1 MLNGAI
7 APIEVSEPNSVG
19 QAHSTARVAYLA
31 VKGMHTV
38 QCARRV
44 RNALFALDGVLSV
57 DILLDFQE
65 AIVGYDLRW
74 VTPGD
79 LIATLARVEEDE
91 QHHHYAAQLLRVA
104 TAEEALVV

>member
-1 MLNGAI
+1 MVNGAI
-7 APIEVSEPNSVG
+7 SPIEMSEPNHEG

-31 VKGMHTV
+31 VKGMQTD
-38 QCARRV
+38 QCSRRV

-79 LIATLARVEEDE
+79 LIETLARVEEDE